1 MTNTAEQPFVM
12 LHLGVG
18 SFHRAHQA
26 LYIHKLQ
33 ESGDLSWQLAGGNI
47 RADMADTMSALAKQN
62 GEYTL
67 ETITPAGVHDFTR
80 VKSISQVIPFEPKLT
95 ALIAVAAKP
104 TTRIISFTVTEA
116 GYYLDAKN
124 VLDTSITFTRQDNLR
139 CVNCYVAAAYVV

>member
-1 MTNTAEQPFVM
+1 MTTAGNNPFVM

-26 LYIHKLQ
+26 LYIHNLQ
-33 ESGDLSWQLAGGNI
+33 VSGDHSWQLAGGNI
-47 RADMADTMSALAKQN
+47 RADMADTMTALAAQN

-80 VKSISQVIPFEPKLT
+80 VKAISQVIPFEPNLA
-95 ALIAVAAKP
+95 ALIAVAANP

-116 GYYLDAKN
+116 GYYLDANN
-124 VLDTSITFTRQDNLR
+124 VLDTSIS
-139 CVNCYVAAAYVV
+139 